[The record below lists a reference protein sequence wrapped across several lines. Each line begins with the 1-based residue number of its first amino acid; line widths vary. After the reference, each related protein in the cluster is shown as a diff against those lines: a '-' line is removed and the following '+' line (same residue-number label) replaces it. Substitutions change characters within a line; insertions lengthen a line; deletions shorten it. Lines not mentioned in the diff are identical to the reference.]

1 MEDERLAAEAEA
13 GVLRGG
19 ALDLARSWAFL
30 ARWVAKVC
38 AFAALSAGPVSQVC
52 SLVAVAVVDVGGGG
66 DGAGAG
72 AAAVVGLEA
81 MLGVDFGI
89 GME

>member
-1 MEDERLAAEAEA
+1 LAADAEPGA
-13 GVLRGG
+13 LRGG

-38 AFAALSAGPVSQVC
+38 AFAALSDGPVSQAA
-52 SLVAVAVVDVGGGG
+52 SLVVVVGGGG
-66 DGAGAG
+66 DGAGT
-72 AAAVVGLEA
+72 AAATVAVAVVGLEA
-81 MLGVDFGI
+81 MVDFGI